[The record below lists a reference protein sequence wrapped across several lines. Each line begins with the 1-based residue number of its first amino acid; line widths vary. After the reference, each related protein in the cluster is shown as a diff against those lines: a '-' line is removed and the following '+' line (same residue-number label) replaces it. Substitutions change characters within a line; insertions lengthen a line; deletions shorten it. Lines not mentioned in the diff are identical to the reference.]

1 MPWGS
6 SDAGQTGEAAAMS
19 ERKAAAVDRRQSPA
33 LELFEK
39 AVKALG
45 KKDYERALELFDSL
59 IEQHP
64 QEKELVERARAY
76 RTACERATEKR
87 PHFRPKG
94 FEDLLNYGVYLH
106 NRGEFHDALKYL
118 QQAAEIHPRNEH
130 VLYCLAAAFSR
141 SGDTPLALKALRSA
155 IGVSASNRMQARSD
169 TDFDPIREDPD
180 FVALVY
186 PQAS

>member
-1 MPWGS
+1 
-6 SDAGQTGEAAAMS
+6 MS
-19 ERKAAAVDRRQSPA
+19 ERKAGAANDRRPSAA

-45 KKDYERALELFDSL
+45 KKDFDRALDLFDSL
-59 IEQHP
+59 IEQHAK
-64 QEKELVERARAY
+64 ERELVERARAY
-76 RTACERATEKR
+76 RAVCERATEKR
-87 PHFRPKG
+87 PSFRPRN

-106 NRGEFHDALKYL
+106 NRGEFDDALKYL

-130 VLYCLAAAFSR
+130 VLYCMAAAFSR
-141 SGDTPLALKALRSA
+141 SGDTPGALKALRSA
-155 IGVSASNRMQARSD
+155 IVVSPSNRAQAKSD
-169 TDFDPIREDPD
+169 SDFDPIREDPD

>member
-1 MPWGS
+1 M
-6 SDAGQTGEAAAMS
+6 SD
-19 ERKAAAVDRRQSPA
+19 RKPAAVDKRPGPA

-45 KKDYERALELFDSL
+45 KKDFDRALDLFDTL

-64 QEKELVERARAY
+64 QEKELLERARAY
-76 RTACERATEKR
+76 RTVCERATEKR
-87 PHFRPKG
+87 PSFRPKG
-94 FEDLLNYGVYLH
+94 FEDLLNYGVYFH
-106 NRGEFHDALKYL
+106 NRGEFTDALKYF

-155 IGVSASNRMQARSD
+155 IGVSASNRAQARSD
-169 TDFDPIREDPD
+169 ADFDPIREDPD

>member
-1 MPWGS
+1 MG
-6 SDAGQTGEAAAMS
+6 
-19 ERKAAAVDRRQSPA
+19 ERKAAASTDRRPGPA
-33 LELFEK
+33 LELFER

-45 KKDYERALELFDSL
+45 KKDFERALELFGTL
-59 IEQHP
+59 IDQHA
-64 QEKELVERARAY
+64 QERELVERARAY
-76 RTACERATEKR
+76 RVACERAQEKR

-106 NRGEFHDALKYL
+106 NRGEFEDALKYL

-141 SGDTPLALKALRSA
+141 SGDTTGALKALRSA
-155 IGVSASNRMQARSD
+155 IGVSTSNRAQAKSD
-169 TDFDPIREDPD
+169 SDFDPIREDPD